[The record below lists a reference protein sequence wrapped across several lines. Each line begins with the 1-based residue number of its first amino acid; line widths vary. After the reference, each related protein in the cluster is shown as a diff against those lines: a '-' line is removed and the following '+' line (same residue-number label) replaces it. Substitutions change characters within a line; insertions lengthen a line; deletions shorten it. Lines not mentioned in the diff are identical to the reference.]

1 MSVNVYAWPPVSLTG
16 WSWTVSD
23 PVERSESLLTG
34 ASYLSAAQRR
44 RRVATMDVSGV
55 SRNRM
60 GAGYMESLKVLLQG
74 GLNLVRLR
82 SMPISLT
89 TRHSLEDRQSVPLL
103 WADGGDDLDWTAGG
117 AELLWYS
124 GTVLTGTTGTDAA
137 GFAIVTVE
145 GLPPNA
151 LVARPSEFLTVF
163 AGADD
168 AVGVTV
174 RIVTAAV
181 SDASGVAVVRVFESP
196 GAFAGAR
203 VNLGTCD
210 TAVFRS
216 VDMPTPPQML
226 ASDWTYTWEFR
237 EVFADEVGGF
247 MEVDPW

>member
-44 RRVATMDVSGV
+44 RRMATMDVSGV

-60 GAGYMESLKVLLQG
+60 GAGYMESLKVFLQG
-74 GLNLVRLR
+74 GLHLVRLY
-82 SMPISLT
+82 SMPISLI
-89 TRHSLEDRQSVPLL
+89 TRHSIEDRQSLSL
-103 WADGGDDLDWTAGG
+103 EWSSEDGDLDWSASGT
-117 AELLWYS
+117 ELFWYS
-124 GTVLTGTTGTDAA
+124 GTPLTGTTGTDAA
-137 GFAIVTVE
+137 GFATVTVE

-151 LVARPSEFLTVF
+151 LVARPSEFLTIF
-163 AGADD
+163 ANADD

-196 GAFAGAR
+196 GAFADAR

-210 TAVFRS
+210 TAVFRP

-226 ASDWTYTWEFR
+226 ATDWTYTWEFR

-247 MEVDPW
+247 VEVDPW